1 MQNLAGSTLQ
11 SRNSVRL
18 CPSAVPDVN
27 KALIRPGWAAAG
39 CSECSQAELGTKFLK
54 KIRKKWSEACLKQLL
69 QQMSQFSCFAES
81 RFTEA
86 RLAEL
91 GQQREVCVRLGAPGM
106 LVFPSCHPG
115 QAADPVPGH
124 GVSSAPHSVPCL
136 WAPSPSACRDV
147 QAVATAADA
156 GKGSQHGQFP
166 LEMRQKVPLCCAF
179 GLLGTLSPQ
188 CHGLGFRDVTVKAF
202 GLQGNNPFLA
212 AVFISQADGRVSAV
226 SLTTPQLIPASPCP
240 H

>member
-81 RFTEA
+81 RFHGGQISRAGAAAGSLCRIRSSRDAGFPQLPPWASSRSCAWA
-86 RLAEL
+86 R
-91 GQQREVCVRLGAPGM
+91 GQLSTPQRAVSVGT
-106 LVFPSCHPG
+106 FPISMQGCSGSCH
-115 QAADPVPGH
+115 
-124 GVSSAPHSVPCL
+124 SSRCWEGITAWSVPTGDETEG
-136 WAPSPSACRDV
+136 P
-147 QAVATAADA
+147 
-156 GKGSQHGQFP
+156 P
-166 LEMRQKVPLCCAF
+166 LLCFWIAWH
-179 GLLGTLSPQ
+179 T
-188 CHGLGFRDVTVKAF
+188 
-202 GLQGNNPFLA
+202 
-212 AVFISQADGRVSAV
+212 
-226 SLTTPQLIPASPCP
+226 LTTVPWLGVQGCDSEGFWFAGE
-240 H
+240 